1 LTGEFSQIPITG
13 FICDVAGASAIFTRM
28 NPERIVIVGGGA
40 AGFFAALTCAEMR
53 PDAEILILEK
63 TSQFLSKVKISGGGR
78 CNVTHACFD
87 ARELT
92 TRYPRGERALI
103 APFKQF
109 QAADTVAWFEQRGV
123 KLKTEPDGRMFPTTD
138 SSQTIIDCLLNAAQ
152 KAGIKLKANCGVES
166 VINRPDGHFEIT
178 LAVKSF
184 SPSPPQKT
192 ERAGVRRPF
201 KNGQTPLPSPLP
213 VGRGEGEESA
223 SKKILCVKLLLATGG
238 CRTPA
243 LGQLAVSLGHTLE
256 PPVPSLFTFHVEIP
270 WLRELA
276 GVSLEAVEASVPG
289 TKLRECGAL
298 LLTHWGLSGPAILR
312 LSAWGAREL
321 HEKNYHFLL
330 HINWLPHLSA
340 EKLAVAF
347 QTCRQSQPAKF
358 VVNTPLAKLPSRL
371 WEQLVIASGIAR
383 DTRWAALSG
392 AGQHQLIQQLLR
404 SEFPVTGKSLN
415 KDEFVTCGG
424 VRLNEINFKTMAS
437 KLFPGLFFA
446 GEVLDIDGITG
457 GFNFQAA
464 WTTGWL
470 AGRAMAEN

>member
-1 LTGEFSQIPITG
+1 
-13 FICDVAGASAIFTRM
+13 M

-40 AGFFAALTCAEMR
+40 AGFFAALACAESR
-53 PDAEILILEK
+53 RDAEIFILEK

-103 APFKQF
+103 APFQQF
-109 QAADTVAWFEQRGV
+109 QAADTVAWFGQRGV

-138 SSQTIIDCLLNAAQ
+138 SSQTIIDCLMNAANE
-152 KAGIKLKANCGVES
+152 AGIKLRTNCGVEGVAKKS
-166 VINRPDGHFEIT
+166 GGGFELKVSNGEN
-178 LAVKSF
+178 LA
-184 SPSPPQKT
+184 
-192 ERAGVRRPF
+192 
-201 KNGQTPLPSPLP
+201 
-213 VGRGEGEESA
+213 
-223 SKKILCVKLLLATGG
+223 CDKLLLAIGG

-256 PPVPSLFTFHVEIP
+256 PPVPSLFTFHIEIP

-276 GVSLEAVEASVPG
+276 GVSLEAVEASIPG
-289 TKLRECGAL
+289 TKLRERGAL

-321 HEKNYHFLL
+321 HGKNYQFPLQ
-330 HINWLPHLSA
+330 INWLPLLNE
-340 EKLAVAF
+340 EKLVAAF
-347 QTCRQSQPAKF
+347 QTCRQTQPAKF
-358 VVNTPLAKLPSRL
+358 IVNTPLAKLPARL

-383 DTRWAALSG
+383 DSRWAALSG
-392 AGQHQLIQQLLR
+392 GAQHKLIQQLLR
-404 SEFPVTGKSLN
+404 SEFPVAGKSLN

-424 VRLNEINFKTMAS
+424 VKLSEVNFKTMES
-437 KLFPGLFFA
+437 KICPGLFFA

-470 AGRAMAEN
+470 AGRALAGN

>member
-1 LTGEFSQIPITG
+1 
-13 FICDVAGASAIFTRM
+13 M

-40 AGFFAALTCAEMR
+40 AGFFAALTCAEAR
-53 PDAEILILEK
+53 PDAEVSILEK
-63 TSQFLSKVKISGGGR
+63 TAHFLAKVKISGGGR

-123 KLKTEPDGRMFPTTD
+123 KLKTEADGRMFPTTD
-138 SSQTIIDCLLNAAQ
+138 SSQTIMDCLMQAAER
-152 KAGIKLKANCGVES
+152 AGVKLKTNCGVES
-166 VINRPDGHFEIT
+166 GLKKSGGGFE
-178 LAVKSF
+178 LVLM
-184 SPSPPQKT
+184 
-192 ERAGVRRPF
+192 
-201 KNGQTPLPSPLP
+201 NG
-213 VGRGEGEESA
+213 E
-223 SKKILCVKLLLATGG
+223 KLTYDRLVLATGG

-243 LGQLAVSLGHTLE
+243 LGQLATALGHTLA
-256 PPVPSLFTFHVEIP
+256 PPVPSLFTFHIEIP
-270 WLRELA
+270 WLRALA
-276 GVSLEAVEASVPG
+276 GVSLEMAEASVPE
-289 TKLRECGAL
+289 TKLRERGAL
-298 LLTHWGLSGPAILR
+298 LLTHWGLSGPVILR

-321 HEKNYHFLL
+321 HEKNYQFPLQ
-330 HINWLPHLSA
+330 INWLPHMNA

-347 QTCRQSQPAKF
+347 QACRQSQPAKF
-358 VVNTPLAKLPSRL
+358 IVNTPLAKLSARL
-371 WEQLVIASGIAR
+371 WEQLVIASGLAR
-383 DTRWAALSG
+383 ETRWAAVSG
-392 AGQHQLIQQLLR
+392 AAQHKLIQQLLR

-424 VRLNEINFKTMAS
+424 VRLNEINFKTMES
-437 KLFPGLFFA
+437 KICPGLFFA

-470 AGRAMAEN
+470 AGRALAES